1 MADEVSV
8 GATQGIIWAFV
19 AVSTIF
25 TGARLYTR
33 SKIVNKIGLDDYL
46 MAFSLFCCFLFAI
59 LVTVSIHWGM
69 GQHSTLLSEE
79 QERNALLYS
88 TISFT
93 PGIFSF
99 TVPKLGVT
107 ALLIRILN
115 PTRRF
120 TIFLWVLVGSM
131 SLIIFGCVF
140 ILFAQCSPTRAV
152 WTPAIHDLPGVRCWD
167 PSVLAYYSIGAGA
180 LSAFLD
186 LFLAIYPATV
196 LHRLQMNRKKK
207 LGLMLILGM
216 GIFACAVSIY
226 KATRLTGLDV
236 LTDYTYTSLDVF
248 LWTSIEGNTII
259 IAACIPT
266 VAPLLETIFGNNI
279 FRGRSAERSSDYRK
293 KGRQFLAQH
302 NRENDSKGPIVPPAA
317 VVRDSATQHRSR
329 QGSFQHF
336 DRKSRMSSTLISKS
350 SRDSH
355 INKKQQLS
363 PTSPSYSNLPS
374 KSMNSKTDV
383 ESQTS
388 ILDSDDD
395 DDDDHNNHHHHNN
408 HFEEDED
415 EIEMS
420 HISRHDSFT
429 IRYETVTPDP
439 TNPRNEHNVIE
450 GGTTDRHG
458 RPLSIWRR
466 SFSKYGYPG
475 LSGYQHHHHHT
486 NNHERNNSSGDEGG
500 NKPGS

>member
-131 SLIIFGCVF
+131 SLIIFG
-140 ILFAQCSPTRAV
+140 S
-152 WTPAIHDLPGVRCWD
+152 
-167 PSVLAYYSIGAGA
+167 

-236 LTDYTYTSLDVF
+236 LTDYTS
-248 LWTSIEGNTII
+248 
-259 IAACIPT
+259 ACIPT